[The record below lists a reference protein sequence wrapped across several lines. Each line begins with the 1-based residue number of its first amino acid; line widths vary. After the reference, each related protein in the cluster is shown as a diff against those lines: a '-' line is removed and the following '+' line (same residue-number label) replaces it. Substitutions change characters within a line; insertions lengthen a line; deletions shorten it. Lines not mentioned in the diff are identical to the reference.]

1 MKTWIKRSLIGL
13 FGVSILVGG
22 LAACGHRHPGWG
34 GTQIS
39 AEDAA
44 KWRERMLERA
54 GKELQLDDAQK
65 QRLGVV
71 FDRMREQR
79 NALVGS
85 TPNPR
90 AELRA
95 LIGGERFDSARAQA
109 LVDEKTNAMR
119 SRQPADHCRAG
130 RVLRQPEARAAAE
143 AARVHGQAWPRLA
156 VMSRR
161 LRSRRCGALAA
172 HGSIAAMHRILLID
186 DDELLAPPLAAY
198 LQRFDLQLDSATRP
212 SDGPGAAAR
221 GQLRRR
227 HPGRDAARDGRL
239 RAVPHA
245 SARTAACRS

>member
-22 LAACGHRHPGWG
+22 LAACGHRHAGWG

-71 FDRMREQR
+71 FDRLREQR

-90 AELRA
+90 AELRT
-95 LIGGERFDSARAQA
+95 LIGGERFGSARAQA
-109 LVDEKTNAMR
+109 LVDEKTNAI
-119 SRQPADHCRAG
+119 RAG
-130 RVLRQPEARAAAE
+130 SPQTIA
-143 AARVHGQAWPRLA
+143 
-156 VMSRR
+156 
-161 LRSRRCGALAA
+161 ALA
-172 HGSIAAMHRILLID
+172 
-186 DDELLAPPLAAY
+186 EFY
-198 LQRFDLQLDSATRP
+198 DSLKPEQQAKLREFM
-212 SDGPGAAAR
+212 DKR
-221 GQLRRR
+221 GR
-227 HPGRDAARDGRL
+227 GW
-239 RAVPHA
+239 
-245 SARTAACRS
+245 RS

>member
-22 LAACGHRHPGWG
+22 LAACGHRHHGWG

-44 KWRERMLERA
+44 QWRERLLERA
-54 GKELQLDDAQK
+54 GKELQLDDAQQ

-109 LVDEKTNAMR
+109 LVDEKTNAI
-119 SRQPADHCRAG
+119 RAG
-130 RVLRQPEARAAAE
+130 SPQTIA
-143 AARVHGQAWPRLA
+143 
-156 VMSRR
+156 
-161 LRSRRCGALAA
+161 ALA
-172 HGSIAAMHRILLID
+172 
-186 DDELLAPPLAAY
+186 EFY
-198 LQRFDLQLDSATRP
+198 DSLKPEQQQKLREFM
-212 SDGPGAAAR
+212 DKR
-221 GQLRRR
+221 GR
-227 HPGRDAARDGRL
+227 GW
-239 RAVPHA
+239 
-245 SARTAACRS
+245 RS